1 MRTIVSLFF
10 LALFVVATTNVEA
23 FTPPSSSD
31 VAALQQRG
39 ITSSSSSSSSL
50 PHRPLKL
57 KGGAANNNV
66 RSSSTTAMYAAKKK
80 SSSTTT
86 KTAKKAKVEKEA
98 AASDAAVINF
108 KKAEFVSAI
117 SAKTGLT
124 KAESEHALSSILSII
139 TEELAVGKK
148 RISLPGFGTFK
159 LTYRAARKGRN
170 PKTGEEIDIK
180 ESFSP
185 SFTASK
191 TFKDLCNP
199 DR

>member
-1 MRTIVSLFF
+1 MMRTLLSLF
-10 LALFVVATTNVEA
+10 LALSVATTSSVVDA
-23 FTPPSSSD
+23 FAPPSSSD
-31 VAALQQRG
+31 VVAARQPQRG
-39 ITSSSSSSSSL
+39 IASSSPS
-50 PHRPLKL
+50 PKL
-57 KGGAANNNV
+57 KGASNNNA
-66 RSSSTTAMYAAKKK
+66 RSSTTAMYAAKKK
-80 SSSTTT
+80 SSTP
-86 KTAKKAKVEKEA
+86 KTAKKAA
-98 AASDAAVINF
+98 AAKQVKEDTPEVVNF

-124 KAESEHALSSILSII
+124 KSESENALSSILSII

-180 ESFSP
+180 ESYSP